1 MHEHS
6 LVEAIMERVVAEAS
20 ARNALSVHRVSVR
33 VGALAGVEPELLV
46 TAFEIWRE
54 GTVCSGAVLDV
65 VRVQA
70 EWVCVSC
77 RLGVPD
83 GEALACLLC
92 GGNVR
97 LAAGDELLLDRIE
110 MEVP

>member
-1 MHEHS
+1 MHEYS
-6 LVEAIMERVVAEAS
+6 LVEAIMERVVAEAR

-54 GTVCSGAVLDV
+54 GTGCSDAVLDV
-65 VRVQA
+65 VRVPA

-77 RLGVPD
+77 RLAIPE
-83 GEALACLLC
+83 GEVLACASC
-92 GGNVR
+92 GGRVR